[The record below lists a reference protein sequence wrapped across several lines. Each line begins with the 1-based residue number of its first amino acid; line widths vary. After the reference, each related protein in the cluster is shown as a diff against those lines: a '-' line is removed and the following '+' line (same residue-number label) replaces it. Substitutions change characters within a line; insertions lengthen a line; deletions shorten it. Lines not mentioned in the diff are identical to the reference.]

1 MIICRYQWCIS
12 GHLFF
17 DLRLCV
23 FVCSGRFPPLWK
35 CVIAV
40 RADTVTSYYV
50 GNVCVLSHCLW
61 TLSTALNTPIVYCSF
76 LYFCCCDRVLRLVRY
91 ISLDII
97 NFCNSSLDFMV
108 MLSCISYS
116 GRNFTEPLRPLRP
129 NYNWKSLPKSFA
141 SFLHAIQV
149 QWTLCG
155 LTWGMVRLI
164 CVALLSLDLL
174 PFDSFHSR
182 ARASVH
188 RDVDV

>member
-76 LYFCCCDRVLRLVRY
+76 LYFCCCDPVLRLVRY

-108 MLSCISYS
+108 SLFSLASRTVGEISQNLWGLWDQTIIENHCQNRSPPFYTLSK
-116 GRNFTEPLRPLRP
+116 
-129 NYNWKSLPKSFA
+129 YNELFVVWLGGWFA
-141 SFLHAIQV
+141 
-149 QWTLCG
+149 
-155 LTWGMVRLI
+155 
-164 CVALLSLDLL
+164 
-174 PFDSFHSR
+174 
-182 ARASVH
+182 
-188 RDVDV
+188 